1 MLLSKITLSTVKERK
16 GSYYDALR
24 CKKSR
29 VIPFIVE
36 TLGGITPHAV
46 AYVGQLARRAQ
57 GKGARDATKYGRS
70 RTSARSYFRH
80 HTERIAMAAKLG
92 DANAI
97 YKDIQSRR
105 QLILQPGRGRAVA
118 GA

>member
-1 MLLSKITLSTVKERK
+1 MMST
-16 GSYYDALR
+16 G
-24 CKKSR
+24 
-29 VIPFIVE
+29 
-36 TLGGITPHAV
+36 
-46 AYVGQLARRAQ
+46 RAQ
-57 GKGARDATKYGRS
+57 GKGARDTTKYGRS